1 MKKFVRS
8 ERANL
13 FEPNVYISM
22 VAKLSGDVS
31 PREMEQA
38 VYAAYEA
45 NEATMS
51 RIVLESDGNAY
62 YEKMQ
67 ASGCKFFADCRPWQ
81 QMLCESERTPFAL
94 NQGELVRVFLS
105 EEDGQPVLFI
115 HAHHLVGDGKSVW
128 ILLNDILR
136 SLNKH
141 SLTYKPM
148 LSVDR
153 AFLEKRAKLPAL
165 TKFYINRVNQKWIKN
180 RVSFSWDDY
189 YAVHRAYWDRY
200 TSEIQT
206 RSHSINEIKA
216 KCPENVSINSYLIA
230 ELVKDEPQCHVIGI
244 PVSIREDDGMS
255 NQVSGITVKYA
266 FDDQKT
272 LSENAGKI
280 HKAIYRKLGSRMMKH
295 FILLFMERLHPS
307 LTDGVLLQSHGCFQN
322 ALTQKMAEVMGYTGN
337 GGRDLGVTNLNR
349 LDFPDGNGPIAVQDI
364 LFVPPKVSY
373 AKKVVGIGTYGDKLT
388 VCCHNMKSRD

>member
-38 VYAAYEA
+38 VYTAYEA

-105 EEDGQPVLFI
+105 EEDGQPMLFI

-153 AFLEKRAKLPAL
+153 AFL
-165 TKFYINRVNQKWIKN
+165 
-180 RVSFSWDDY
+180 
-189 YAVHRAYWDRY
+189 
-200 TSEIQT
+200 
-206 RSHSINEIKA
+206 
-216 KCPENVSINSYLIA
+216 
-230 ELVKDEPQCHVIGI
+230 
-244 PVSIREDDGMS
+244 
-255 NQVSGITVKYA
+255 
-266 FDDQKT
+266 
-272 LSENAGKI
+272 
-280 HKAIYRKLGSRMMKH
+280 
-295 FILLFMERLHPS
+295 
-307 LTDGVLLQSHGCFQN
+307 
-322 ALTQKMAEVMGYTGN
+322 
-337 GGRDLGVTNLNR
+337 
-349 LDFPDGNGPIAVQDI
+349 
-364 LFVPPKVSY
+364 
-373 AKKVVGIGTYGDKLT
+373 
-388 VCCHNMKSRD
+388 